1 VKKWTAIWTLLLA
14 ELLSMA
20 VWFSASA
27 VAPALSSAWRLDDS
41 GRAWLTMSV
50 QGGFVVGALLSALL
64 TLSDRLPSHLLF
76 AWSAM
81 AASVST
87 AAIAA
92 LAHGLG
98 AAVVFRFLTGFFL
111 AGVYPVG
118 MKIVATWTKEDRG
131 LGIGLLVGALTVGS
145 ASPQLL
151 NAIGVSGNWKMLLYV
166 AAGSAAAGG
175 LIAGLSVRE
184 GPYRAQAPPFR
195 WSYAGA
201 ILRDRP
207 VLLANLGY
215 LGHMW
220 ELYAM
225 WAWIPAYLHS
235 RSLGSSAA
243 YSSFGAFAAIAAGA
257 PGSVL
262 AGKLADRIGR
272 TTITIASMAISGAC
286 ALAIGFFYDAGFAA
300 LTAVAIVWGFAI
312 VADSAQFSAC
322 VTELAAREYVGTALT
337 LQTSLGFLL
346 TMFTIRLVPLV
357 EARIGTQWSFS
368 VLALGP
374 AAGIVAMAALR
385 RLPEAAKIA
394 GGRR

>member
-1 VKKWTAIWTLLLA
+1 VKKWTAIWLLLLA

-27 VAPALSSAWRLDDS
+27 VSPALASAWRLDDA
-41 GRAWLTMSV
+41 GQAWLTMSV
-50 QGGFVVGALLSALL
+50 QAGFVAGALTSALL
-64 TLSDRLPSHLLF
+64 NLSDRWPSHVVF
-76 AWSAM
+76 AWSAVGAG
-81 AASVST
+81 AAT

-92 LAHGLG
+92 AAHGLAP
-98 AAVVFRFLTGFFL
+98 AAVLRFLTGFLL

-118 MKIVATWTKEDRG
+118 MKIVATWTTQDRG
-131 LGIGLLVGALTVGS
+131 LGIGLLVGALTLGS
-145 ASPQLL
+145 AGPQLL
-151 NAIGVSGNWKMLLYV
+151 NALGAARNWNEAGDWKMLLYV
-166 AAGSAAAGG
+166 ASACAAAGG
-175 LIAGLSVRE
+175 LIAALFVRE
-184 GPYRAQAPPFR
+184 GPDRAPSNTAVPFR

-225 WAWIPAYLHS
+225 WAWIAAYV
-235 RSLGSSAA
+235 GSSAV
-243 YSSFGAFAAIAAGA
+243 AFVAIAAGA
-257 PGSVL
+257 PACVL
-262 AGKLADRIGR
+262 AGKLADQIGR
-272 TTITIASMAISGAC
+272 TTVTIASMAISGAC
-286 ALAIGFFYDAGFAA
+286 ALAIGWFYHAGFAA
-300 LTAVAIVWGFAI
+300 LTAIAILWGFAV

-322 VTELAAREYVGTALT
+322 VSELGSREHLGTALT

-346 TMFTIRLVPLV
+346 TMFTIRLVPLMQ
-357 EARIGTQWSFS
+357 ARIGTQWSFS

-374 AAGIVAMAALR
+374 AAGIVAMIALR
-385 RLPEAAKIA
+385 RHPAAVRIA